1 MLFPLFLFAHESLAS
16 LSFSRQGSKQCQWWR
31 MVCIYLKT
39 IEKAEKTGRIYFE
52 KHVMN
57 DQTLAL
63 AYAIFSRCMHFSLIS
78 LFSGGISLAAG
89 LFFMFQSLST
99 CVYFEKFAFTLKSN
113 PRVNCQSKLDPIL
126 RFTLKKPE
134 VRFTVSNLLRCH
146 VPTVSNNTTTFPIA
160 PKDLFSYS
168 LRRCNFPVSI
178 DLCRQDCKLT
188 IEI

>member
-113 PRVNCQSKLDPIL
+113 PLYSDCRYPIISISGISSSISSFEGSSGLKAQAVPAAEL
-126 RFTLKKPE
+126 RFHE
-134 VRFTVSNLLRCH
+134 S
-146 VPTVSNNTTTFPIA
+146 
-160 PKDLFSYS
+160 
-168 LRRCNFPVSI
+168 
-178 DLCRQDCKLT
+178 
-188 IEI
+188 

>member
-113 PRVNCQSKLDPIL
+113 PGKMFN
-126 RFTLKKPE
+126 
-134 VRFTVSNLLRCH
+134 VRFPSIEKLNSSQSQSRVEVTSAKTRVALTFAKAFSN
-146 VPTVSNNTTTFPIA
+146 
-160 PKDLFSYS
+160 Y
-168 LRRCNFPVSI
+168 
-178 DLCRQDCKLT
+178 
-188 IEI
+188 

>member
-113 PRVNCQSKLDPIL
+113 LHRYQLVYVQHFL
-126 RFTLKKPE
+126 RNRLYIKFT
-134 VRFTVSNLLRCH
+134 FNYH
-146 VPTVSNNTTTFPIA
+146 H
-160 PKDLFSYS
+160 YS
-168 LRRCNFPVSI
+168 SEC
-178 DLCRQDCKLT
+178 
-188 IEI
+188 